1 MIAEF
6 PQLPCTWVNGVEQ
19 ENVPANDRGLSYG
32 DGLFETVAVVAGR
45 PLLLEQH
52 LARLERGLQ
61 SLKFPS
67 ETLSQVKRDLAALV
81 LPETAVLK
89 ITVTRGVGQRGY
101 ALPMLTAATRILTI
115 TAAPDF
121 TGRQAEGVKLHHCE
135 YRLPHNPVLAQIKHL
150 NRLDQVMARSEW
162 SDPSIAEGIVC
173 DVEGYV
179 VEGTMS
185 NILWFKEGIAYTPL
199 LDKCGV
205 RGVMLDYLLYHLQQ
219 LKIEVKQGR
228 YLTDELLSAD
238 EVLVCNS
245 LIGIWPVVAISD
257 AQFSIGTM
265 TRQLQDVLKKE
276 LQL

>member
-1 MIAEF
+1 MAEF
-6 PQLPCTWVNGVEQ
+6 LQLPCTWVNGVEQ
-19 ENVPANDRGLSYG
+19 ENVAANDRGLSYG
-32 DGLFETVAVVAGR
+32 DGLFETIAVVAGQ

-52 LARLERGLQ
+52 LSRLEKGLQ
-61 SLKFPS
+61 ALKFPS
-67 ETLSQVKRDLAALV
+67 EVLSQVRRDLAALV

-101 ALPMLTAATRILTI
+101 ALPTPTEVTRIITI
-115 TAAPDF
+115 TDAPDF

-162 SDPSIAEGIVC
+162 TDPAIAEGVVC

-185 NILWFKEGIAYTPL
+185 NILWFKEGVAYTPL

-205 RGVMLDYLLYHLQQ
+205 RGVMLDYLLYHLQL

-245 LIGIWPVVAISD
+245 LIGIWPVVTLSG
-257 AQFSIGTM
+257 AQFGIGTM